1 MGGYKEDKMVVKIRT
16 TQIGLKKP
24 INVKATLSNVDK
36 ADEMMISLLS
46 LNVDLKEE
54 GQDDSGNEEKD
65 QNKVAIEN
73 LQKERAFTKKAVSFL
88 QDILK
93 LSDKQIQTVKETID
107 YRTLGEYLNYVCGR
121 IKGMSEEAFKD
132 VDKNSPKEQS
142 VNSEE
147 K

>member
-1 MGGYKEDKMVVKIRT
+1 MVVKIRT

-46 LNVDLKEE
+46 LNVDLEE
-54 GQDDSGNEEKD
+54 DGQDDSGTEEKD
-65 QNKVAIEN
+65 QTKVAIEN
-73 LQKERAFTKKAVSFL
+73 LKKERAFTEKAVSFL

-93 LSDKQIQTVKETID
+93 LTDKQIQTVKETVD
-107 YRTLGEYLNYVCGR
+107 YSTLGEYLNYVCGR
-121 IKGMSEEAFKD
+121 IKGISEEAFKD

>member
-1 MGGYKEDKMVVKIRT
+1 MVVKIRT

-46 LNVDLKEE
+46 LDVDLEEE
-54 GQDDSGNEEKD
+54 GQDDSGTEEKD
-65 QNKVAIEN
+65 QTKVAIEN
-73 LQKERAFTKKAVSFL
+73 LKKERAFNKKAVSFL

-93 LSDKQIQTVKETID
+93 LTDKQIQTVKETVD
-107 YRTLGEYLNYVCGR
+107 YNTLGKYLNYVCGR
-121 IKGMSEEAFKD
+121 IKGISEEAFKD
-132 VDKNSPKEQS
+132 VDKTSPKEQS

>member
-1 MGGYKEDKMVVKIRT
+1 MVVKIRT

-46 LNVDLKEE
+46 LDVDLEEE
-54 GQDDSGNEEKD
+54 GQDDSGTEEKD
-65 QNKVAIEN
+65 QTKVAIEN
-73 LQKERAFTKKAVSFL
+73 LKKERAFNKKTVSFL

-93 LSDKQIQTVKETID
+93 LTDKQIQTVKETVD
-107 YRTLGEYLNYVCGR
+107 YNTLGEYLNYVCGR
-121 IKGMSEEAFKD
+121 IKGISEEAFKD

>member
-1 MGGYKEDKMVVKIRT
+1 MVVKIRT

-46 LNVDLKEE
+46 LNVDLEEE
-54 GQDDSGNEEKD
+54 GQDDSGTEEKD
-65 QNKVAIEN
+65 QTKVAIEN
-73 LQKERAFTKKAVSFL
+73 LKKERAFTEKAVSFL

-93 LSDKQIQTVKETID
+93 LTDKQIQTVKETVD
-107 YRTLGEYLNYVCGR
+107 YNTLGKYLNYVCGR
-121 IKGMSEEAFKD
+121 IKGISEEAFKD
-132 VDKNSPKEQS
+132 VDKASPKEQS

>member
-46 LNVDLKEE
+46 LNVDLEEE
-54 GQDDSGNEEKD
+54 GQDDSGTEEKD
-65 QNKVAIEN
+65 QTKVAIEN
-73 LQKERAFTKKAVSFL
+73 LKKERAFTEKAVSFL

-93 LSDKQIQTVKETID
+93 LTDKQIQTVKETVD
-107 YRTLGEYLNYVCGR
+107 YNTLGKYLNYVCGR
-121 IKGMSEEAFKD
+121 IKGISEEAFKD
-132 VDKNSPKEQS
+132 VDRNSPKEQS

>member
-1 MGGYKEDKMVVKIRT
+1 MVVKIRT

-46 LNVDLKEE
+46 LNVDLEEE
-54 GQDDSGNEEKD
+54 GQDDSGTEEKD
-65 QNKVAIEN
+65 QTKVAIEN
-73 LQKERAFTKKAVSFL
+73 LKKERAFTKKAVSFL

-93 LSDKQIQTVKETID
+93 LTDKQIQIVKETVD
-107 YRTLGEYLNYVCGR
+107 YSTLGEYLNYVCGR
-121 IKGMSEEAFKD
+121 IKGISEEAFKD
-132 VDKNSPKEQS
+132 VDKTSPKEQS

>member
-1 MGGYKEDKMVVKIRT
+1 MVLKIRT

-46 LNVDLKEE
+46 LNVDLEEE
-54 GQDDSGNEEKD
+54 GQDDSGTEEKD
-65 QNKVAIEN
+65 QTKVAIEN
-73 LQKERAFTKKAVSFL
+73 LKKERAFTKKAVSFL

-93 LSDKQIQTVKETID
+93 LTDKQIQTVKETVD
-107 YRTLGEYLNYVCGR
+107 YSTLGEYLNYVCGR
-121 IKGMSEEAFKD
+121 IKGISEEAFKD

>member
-1 MGGYKEDKMVVKIRT
+1 MVVKIRT

-46 LNVDLKEE
+46 LDVDLEEE
-54 GQDDSGNEEKD
+54 GQDDSGTEEKD
-65 QNKVAIEN
+65 QTKVAIEN
-73 LQKERAFTKKAVSFL
+73 LKKERAFNKKTVSFL

-93 LSDKQIQTVKETID
+93 LTDKQIQTVKETVD
-107 YRTLGEYLNYVCGR
+107 YSTLGEYLNYVCGR
-121 IKGMSEEAFKD
+121 IKGISEEAFKD

>member
-1 MGGYKEDKMVVKIRT
+1 MVVKIRT

-46 LNVDLKEE
+46 LNVDLEEE
-54 GQDDSGNEEKD
+54 GQDDSGAEEKD
-65 QNKVAIEN
+65 QTKVAIEN
-73 LQKERAFTKKAVSFL
+73 LKKERAFTEKAVSFL

-93 LSDKQIQTVKETID
+93 LTDKQIQTVKETVD
-107 YRTLGEYLNYVCGR
+107 YSTLGEYLNYVCGR
-121 IKGMSEEAFKD
+121 IKGISEEAFKD

>member
-1 MGGYKEDKMVVKIRT
+1 MVVKIRT

-46 LNVDLKEE
+46 LNVDLEEE
-54 GQDDSGNEEKD
+54 GQDDSGTEEKD
-65 QNKVAIEN
+65 QTKVAIEN
-73 LQKERAFTKKAVSFL
+73 LKKERAFTEKAVSFL

-93 LSDKQIQTVKETID
+93 LTDKQIQTVKETVD
-107 YRTLGEYLNYVCGR
+107 YSTLGEYLNYVCGR
-121 IKGMSEEAFKD
+121 IKGISEEAFKD

>member
-46 LNVDLKEE
+46 LDVDLEEE
-54 GQDDSGNEEKD
+54 GQDDSGTEEKD
-65 QNKVAIEN
+65 QTKVAIEN
-73 LQKERAFTKKAVSFL
+73 LKKERAFNKKTVSFL

-93 LSDKQIQTVKETID
+93 LTDKQIQTVKETVD
-107 YRTLGEYLNYVCGR
+107 YSTLGEYLNYVCGR
-121 IKGMSEEAFKD
+121 IKGISEEAFKD

>member
-1 MGGYKEDKMVVKIRT
+1 MVVKIRT

-46 LNVDLKEE
+46 LNVDLEEE
-54 GQDDSGNEEKD
+54 GQDDSGTEEKD
-65 QNKVAIEN
+65 QTKVAIEN
-73 LQKERAFTKKAVSFL
+73 LKKERAFNKKAVSFL

-93 LSDKQIQTVKETID
+93 LTDKQIQTVKETVD
-107 YRTLGEYLNYVCGR
+107 YSTLGEYLNYVCGR
-121 IKGMSEEAFKD
+121 IKGISEEAFKD

>member
-46 LNVDLKEE
+46 LDVDLEEE
-54 GQDDSGNEEKD
+54 GQDDSGTEEKD
-65 QNKVAIEN
+65 QTKVAIEN
-73 LQKERAFTKKAVSFL
+73 LKKERAFNKKAVSFL

-93 LSDKQIQTVKETID
+93 LTDKQIQTVKETVD
-107 YRTLGEYLNYVCGR
+107 YNTLGKYLNYVCGR
-121 IKGMSEEAFKD
+121 IKGISEEAFKD
-132 VDKNSPKEQS
+132 VDKTSPKEQS